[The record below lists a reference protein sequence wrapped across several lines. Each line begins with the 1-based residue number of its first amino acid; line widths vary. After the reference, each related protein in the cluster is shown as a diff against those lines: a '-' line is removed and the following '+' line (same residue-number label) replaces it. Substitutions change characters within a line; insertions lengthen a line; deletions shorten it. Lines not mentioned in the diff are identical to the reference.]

1 MLLSSFVL
9 DFSIHK
15 NRQPTPNDN
24 LHYLMA
30 EEYSMLILL
39 ALFLII
45 KNVLRF
51 VKVLWTLQML
61 LRKNCPDKEFFWSV
75 FFRIWTEYA
84 DLLSKSL
91 YLVQIRENTDQK
103 NSALYL
109 GTFYA
114 VSILK
119 SLTSWSELKI

>member
-1 MLLSSFVL
+1 
-9 DFSIHK
+9 
-15 NRQPTPNDN
+15 
-24 LHYLMA
+24 
-30 EEYSMLILL
+30 
-39 ALFLII
+39 
-45 KNVLRF
+45 
-51 VKVLWTLQML
+51 ML